1 MMLSS
6 KGLGQGHL
14 LGGGVL
20 GDGLGALRDGV
31 LGQFTRQ
38 QKANSCL
45 DFPRGDGG
53 TLVVVSKARCFSCN
67 ALEDVTHERVHDGH
81 SLGGNTSVRVD
92 LLQHLVDVDTVGFL
106 PPALLLLISLSDGF
120 LGLASLL
127 GCLSGGFRWH
137 DDTVDFD
144 GNIWMDG
151 WISGTE
157 KGGVKRGST
166 QAPW

>member
-1 MMLSS
+1 MIMLSS
-6 KGLGQGHL
+6 KGLWQGHL

-53 TLVVVSKARCFSCN
+53 TLVVVSKTRCFSCN
-67 ALEDVTHERVHDGH
+67 ALEDVIHERVHDGH

-92 LLQHLVDVDTVGFL
+92 LLEHLVDVDAVGFL
-106 PPALLLLISLSDGF
+106 PPALLLLVALGDRL
-120 LGLASLL
+120 LGLAGLL
-127 GCLSGGFRWH
+127 GSLSGGFGWH
-137 DDTVDFD
+137 PDALFQLEMSLSVA
-144 GNIWMDG
+144 
-151 WISGTE
+151 
-157 KGGVKRGST
+157 VST
-166 QAPW
+166 YIYMSRVATTRDQ